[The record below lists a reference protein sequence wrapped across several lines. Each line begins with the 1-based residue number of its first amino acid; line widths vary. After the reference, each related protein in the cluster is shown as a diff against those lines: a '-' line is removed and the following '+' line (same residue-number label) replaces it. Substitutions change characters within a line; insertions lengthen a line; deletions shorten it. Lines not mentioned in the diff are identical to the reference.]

1 MSKEYGY
8 IGKEVTQAF
17 RDNKG
22 IFTPQ
27 DIIELDQENK
37 WTNFG
42 QLELIQTQNADDS
55 SSTLDFTSI
64 KENIYNVHFLTV
76 NNMSITSAGT
86 NSRSILVRLSNNGG
100 TSFISSS
107 TYQRAHQQCFSN
119 GSFSEVKSTGISY
132 LNLTGAATN
141 STATLS
147 SNCYIYFYNLGDSTK
162 YSFSTVHSSGQQK
175 GNYLKSHFG
184 SAVYPVAET
193 HNAIRLVSSTSSE
206 NIEIG
211 SASLY
216 GIRSF

>member
-8 IGKEVTQAF
+8 IGKEVIQAF

-55 SSTLDFTSI
+55 SSSLDFTSI

-100 TSFISSS
+100 SSFISSS
-107 TYQRAHQQCFSN
+107 TYERAHQQTNSTGGFS
-119 GSFSEVKSTGISY
+119 SVRSTGISY
-132 LNLTGAATN
+132 LNLTGAQTN

-175 GNYLKSHFG
+175 GNYQRSHFG
-184 SAVYPVAET
+184 SAVYEVAET

-216 GIRSF
+216 GLRFT